1 MHIGIT
7 GASGFLGQE
16 IVKSARLLGHRVTG
30 FSRNQNAKIQG
41 CQEVRVFGP
50 QMDLSDIHALV
61 HLAGESILGVWT
73 QAKRERIL
81 RSRIDGT
88 RWVVE
93 SMRRVAAKPGILV
106 SASATGIY
114 GNRGDEILTESSA
127 PDTSDF
133 LGEVASA
140 WEQEARKSE
149 ITGARCVLLR
159 IAMVLGQNAGAMPLI
174 GSIFRLGLGGNLGTG
189 KQWMP
194 WIHVADIA
202 GLVLHAIQQPE
213 LHGALNAAS
222 PVQIRNE
229 EFTKALG
236 EILRRPT
243 FFAVPAFVLKTLAR
257 EESVLVLNSQR
268 VVPEVALKT
277 GYRFRFP
284 DIRSALKDFYGPP

>member
-7 GASGFLGQE
+7 GASGLLGQE
-16 IVKSARLLGHRVTG
+16 IVKLAESQGHQVTG
-30 FSRNQNAKIQG
+30 FSRNQHAKIQG
-41 CQEVRVFGP
+41 CREVRAFKP
-50 QMDLSDIHALV
+50 QMDLSDIQAVV

-73 QAKRERIL
+73 KAKRERIR
-81 RSRIDGT
+81 RSRIEGT

-93 SMRRVAAKPGILV
+93 SMKRAASKPVILV

-133 LGEVASA
+133 LGQVAFA
-140 WEQEARKSE
+140 WELEGRKSE
-149 ITGARCVLLR
+149 TTGARCVLLR
-159 IAMVLGQNAGAMPLI
+159 IAMVLGQNGGALPLI
-174 GSIFRLGLGGNLGTG
+174 GSIFRLGLGGNLGSG

-202 GLVLHAIQQPE
+202 GLVLHAIQQPD
-213 LHGALNAAS
+213 LHGPLNAAS
-222 PVQIRNE
+222 PVQIRNA

-236 EILRRPT
+236 EILKRPT
-243 FFAVPAFVLKTLAR
+243 FFAVPAFGLKMLAR

-268 VVPEVALKT
+268 VVPETALKT

-284 DIRSALKDFYGPP
+284 DIKSALKNFYGSP